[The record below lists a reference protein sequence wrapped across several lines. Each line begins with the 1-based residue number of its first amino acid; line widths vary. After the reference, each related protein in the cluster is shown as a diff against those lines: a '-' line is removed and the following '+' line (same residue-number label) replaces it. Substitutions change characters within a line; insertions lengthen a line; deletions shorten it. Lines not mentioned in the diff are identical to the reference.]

1 MPMLDLYSTPSK
13 FLECKFSSESGEVL
27 NLGPICLKIDFRYKD
42 LEIPI
47 SDFYSAPL
55 NWLVWKFPSKS
66 DKILILGPF

>member
-55 NWLVWKFPSKS
+55 N
-66 DKILILGPF
+66 